1 MLIPVRQMFVG
12 LDKGHF
18 LSLSGGCKSFD
29 ASADGYSRA
38 EGCGIFVLK
47 RLCDA
52 IAENDRILG
61 VIQGIE
67 VNQSG
72 KAQSITHPHAPTQ
85 EGLFRRVLKRSGVK
99 AHSVNF
105 IEAHGP
111 GTQAGDVNELSSL
124 RRVFATDRPLNN
136 PLYIGSLKA
145 NIGHLEAASGAAS
158 LAKVLLMLN
167 YETIPA
173 QISLRALNPMIPP
186 LHLDNTVISTENI
199 SWVPA
204 IVGAPRLALINNF
217 GAAGSNAAMVVEEY
231 VSTPT
236 QLHSTNLSSYV
247 FGLSAKDDLT
257 LGRIRTNL
265 VKWLAVN
272 RQVSLA
278 DLSYTLMAR
287 RQVYTHR
294 LVVTAGTTEEL
305 ISRLND
311 AVPANVLPHQN
322 SPVVFVF
329 SGQGAQ
335 YHGMGSSLYRSSPLF
350 KKHIDECDAILCG
363 LGFLGILAVI
373 TGEDQYK
380 DDNSNEEEATQT
392 AMFALEYALAMV
404 WMSWGIKPIALVGH
418 RQALTTF
425 GSAWIVL
432 INSNVQPRR
441 IHRSR
446 NRGNASVT

>member
-1 MLIPVRQMFVG
+1 MLITVRQMFLG

-18 LSLSGGCKSFD
+18 LSPSGGCKSFD

-61 VIQGIE
+61 IIRGIE

-85 EGLFRRVLKRSGVK
+85 EELFRFVVKRSGVK

-111 GTQAGDVNELSSL
+111 GTQAGDVTELSSL
-124 RRVFATDRPLNN
+124 RRVFATDRPPNN

-158 LAKVLLMLN
+158 LAKVLLMLSH
-167 YETIPA
+167 ETIPA
-173 QISLRALNPMIPP
+173 QISLRTLNPMIPP
-186 LHLDNTVISTENI
+186 LHVDNTIISTANL

-217 GAAGSNAAMVVEEY
+217 GAAGSNAAMVVEEHI
-231 VSTPT
+231 STPT
-236 QLHSTNLSSYV
+236 QRHSTSISSYV
-247 FGLSAKDDLT
+247 FGLSAKEDLA
-257 LGRIRTNL
+257 LRRLRTNL
-265 VKWLAVN
+265 IKWLEVN
-272 RQVSLA
+272 PQVSLA

-287 RQVYTHR
+287 RQAYAYR
-294 LVVTAGTTEEL
+294 LVVTAGTPEEL
-305 ISRLND
+305 ISRLNSSIP
-311 AVPANVLPHQN
+311 AHVPQQQN
-322 SPVVFVF
+322 FPIVFVF

-335 YHGMGSSLYRSSPLF
+335 YRSMGSSLYLSSPLF
-350 KKHIDECDAILCG
+350 KKHIDECDAILRG
-363 LGFLGILAVI
+363 SGFLGILAVI
-373 TGEDQYK
+373 TGDDQNK
-380 DDNSNEEEATQT
+380 DDDSSEEEATQA

-404 WMSWGIKPIALVGH
+404 WMSLGIKPIALVGH
-418 RQALTTF
+418 RQALTAL
-425 GSAWIVL
+425 SSVRVVL
-432 INSNVQPRR
+432 INSNV
-441 IHRSR
+441 
-446 NRGNASVT
+446 